1 MKGLSKSRYTAFC
14 QCPKNLWLKVYKPD
28 MAEVDEALKARFAQ
42 GNVVGDLAM
51 QLFGD
56 FKKVTAYQ
64 EDGSLDLQKMIELT
78 KQYMDEGVENICEA
92 SFICEGGYCAVDIL
106 RKTAGGWAIYEVKS
120 TSFHEPNEQQEQS
133 QTCLGSAESRERSTE
148 GQFNGQE
155 AKLEKYA
162 PDIAYQR
169 WVLEQC
175 GVNVTGTYLVCL
187 NSDYVRHGELDIQQ
201 LFVVNDMKNFVENEY
216 LKVAP
221 RVAQAMK
228 IINSELEP
236 DMELSECCMKPYGCA
251 FWEYCKRQHG
261 VPSPSVFDVYG
272 GKGKGGFTFKKKLDY
287 YHQGLISFEDLR
299 STDIGPIQNMQIEAA
314 LTNKEY
320 INTEGIRKFLNKLS
334 YPLYFLD
341 FETMQDAVP
350 RYDEAKVYAQITFQ
364 YSLHIKE
371 RESVSTFV
379 DTGKLKYTK
388 TANYITHREFL
399 APSDGSDPRR
409 ALAEQLCKDI
419 PKDVCTLAY
428 NKMFECGRIRE
439 LAALY
444 PDLSDHLLNIAD
456 NIKDLIDP
464 FRAGDYYVPAMGGSF
479 SIKSVLPA
487 LFPND
492 PELDYHNL
500 DKRCQNGGDAMN
512 IFPRLQQ
519 LEQSL
524 PHQGIQTQDG
534 MLVMADSLMPLSE
547 QIRIREE
554 IAASRQALLDYCKL
568 DTWAMVKVWEKLKE
582 QTNKFKNN

>member
-14 QCPKNLWLKVYKPD
+14 QCPKNLWLKVYKPN
-28 MAEVDEALKARFAQ
+28 EATIDAGMEARFAQ

-51 QLFGD
+51 GLFGD
-56 FKKVTAYQ
+56 FKEAHAEKA
-64 EDGSLDLQKMIELT
+64 DGSLNLT
-78 KQYMDEGVENICEA
+78 KMVEQTRQWMDEGVENICEA

-106 RKTAGGWAIYEVKS
+106 RKTADGWAIYEVKS
-120 TSFHEPNEQQEQS
+120 TSFPE
-133 QTCLGSAESRERSTE
+133 
-148 GQFNGQE
+148 FNGQE

-162 PDIAYQR
+162 PDIAYQK

-175 GVNVTGTYLVCL
+175 GVNVTNTYLVCL
-187 NSDYVRHGELDIQQ
+187 NSDYVRHGELDVKQ
-201 LFVVNDMKNFVENEY
+201 LFVVNDMKEMVENES
-216 LKVAP
+216 LKVPA
-221 RVAQAMK
+221 RVSQAMK
-228 IINSELEP
+228 VINNEQEP
-236 DMELSECCMKPYGCA
+236 DTELSECCMKPYGCA
-251 FWEYCKRQHG
+251 YWEYCKRQHG
-261 VPSPSVFDVYG
+261 VPSPSVFDIYG
-272 GKGKGGFTFKKKLDY
+272 GKGKGGFTFKKKLDC
-287 YHQGLISFEDLR
+287 YHQGLIAFEDLH

-314 LTNKEY
+314 LTGREF
-320 INTEGIRKFLNKLS
+320 INSEGIRKFLNKLS

-350 RYDEAKVYAQITFQ
+350 QYDGAKVYAQITFQ
-364 YSLHIKE
+364 YSLHIKQNE
-371 RESVSTFV
+371 
-379 DTGKLKYTK
+379 
-388 TANYITHREFL
+388 TAAYEHREFL
-399 APSDGSDPRR
+399 ASSDGSDPRR

-439 LAALY
+439 LAVLY

-500 DKRCQNGGDAMN
+500 DKRCQNGGDAMT

-524 PHQGIQTQDG
+524 PKQGVQNQDG
-534 MLVMADSLMPLSE
+534 LLVMSDSLMPMHE

-554 IAASRQALLDYCKL
+554 INASRQALLDYCKL
-568 DTWAMVKVWEKLKE
+568 DTWAMVKVWQRLE
-582 QTNKFKNN
+582 QRAQD

>member
-1 MKGLSKSRYTAFC
+1 MKRLSKSRYTAFS
-14 QCPKNLWLKVYKPD
+14 QCPKNLWLKVYKP
-28 MAEVDEALKARFAQ
+28 EEATIDGGMEARFAQ
-42 GNVVGDLAM
+42 GNEVGDLAM
-51 QLFGD
+51 GLFGD
-56 FKKVTAYQ
+56 FKEVTAHQ
-64 EDGSLDLQKMIELT
+64 EDGSLDLQKMIDLT

-92 SFICEGGYCAVDIL
+92 SFSCEGSYCAVDIL
-106 RKTAGGWAIYEVKS
+106 HKEKGGWAIYEVKS
-120 TSFHEPNEQQEQS
+120 TSFPE
-133 QTCLGSAESRERSTE
+133 
-148 GQFNGQE
+148 FNGQE

-187 NSDYVRHGELDIQQ
+187 NSGYVRHGALDVKQ
-201 LFVVNDMKNFVENEY
+201 LFVVSDMKEMVENEY
-216 LKVAP
+216 LKVQA
-221 RVAQAMK
+221 RIGQAMK
-228 IINSELEP
+228 VINSEQEP
-236 DMELSECCMKPYGCA
+236 DMDLSECCMKPYKCA
-251 FWEYCKRQHG
+251 FWDYCKQKHH
-261 VPSPSVFDVYG
+261 VPTPSVFDVYG
-272 GKGKGGFTFKKKLDY
+272 GLGRGGFTFKKKLDC
-287 YHQGLISFEDLR
+287 YHQGLIAFEDLR

-314 LTNKEY
+314 LTGGEF
-320 INTEGIRKFLNKLS
+320 INSEGIRKFLNKLS

-350 RYDEAKVYAQITFQ
+350 QYDGAKVYAQITFQ
-364 YSLHIKE
+364 YSLHIKQNE
-371 RESVSTFV
+371 
-379 DTGKLKYTK
+379 
-388 TANYITHREFL
+388 TAPYEHREFL
-399 APSDGSDPRR
+399 ASSDGSDPRR

-487 LFPND
+487 LFPDD
-492 PELDYHNL
+492 PGLDYHNL
-500 DKRCQNGGDAMN
+500 DERCQNGGDAMT

-519 LEQSL
+519 MEQSL
-524 PHQGIQTQDG
+524 PKQGVQNQDG
-534 MLVMADSLMPLSE
+534 QLVMADSLMPLPE

-554 IAASRQALLDYCKL
+554 IAASRKALLDYCKL
-568 DTWAMVKVWEKLKE
+568 DTWAMVKVWQKLKE
-582 QTNKFKNN
+582 VAE

>member
-14 QCPKNLWLKVYKPD
+14 QCPKNLWLNMYKPEE
-28 MAEVDEALKARFAQ
+28 ATVDEALQARFEQ
-42 GNVVGDLAM
+42 GSNVGDLAM
-51 QLFGD
+51 GLFGN
-56 FKKVTAYQ
+56 FKEVTAHQ

-92 SFICEGGYCAVDIL
+92 SFSCEGGYCAVDIL
-106 RKTAGGWAIYEVKS
+106 RKTPGGWAIYEVKS
-120 TSFHEPNEQQEQS
+120 TSFPE
-133 QTCLGSAESRERSTE
+133 
-148 GQFNGQE
+148 FNGQE

-162 PDIAYQR
+162 PDIAYQK

-187 NSDYVRHGELDIQQ
+187 NSDYVRHGELDIEQ
-201 LFVVNDMKNFVENEY
+201 LFVVNDMKEMVENES
-216 LKVAP
+216 LKVPA
-221 RVAQAMK
+221 RVSQAMK
-228 IINSELEP
+228 VINNEQEP
-236 DMELSECCMKPYGCA
+236 DTELSECCMKPYGCA
-251 FWEYCKRQHG
+251 FWEYCKRRHG
-261 VPSPSVFDVYG
+261 VPSPSVFDIYG
-272 GKGKGGFTFKKKLDY
+272 GKGKGGFTFKKKLDC
-287 YHQGLISFEDLR
+287 YHQGLIAFEDLR

-314 LTNKEY
+314 LTGGEF
-320 INTEGIRKFLNKLS
+320 INSEGIRKFLNKLS

-350 RYDEAKVYAQITFQ
+350 QYDGAKVYAQITFQ
-364 YSLHIKE
+364 YSLHIKQNE
-371 RESVSTFV
+371 
-379 DTGKLKYTK
+379 
-388 TANYITHREFL
+388 TAPYEHREFL
-399 APSDGSDPRR
+399 ASSDGSDPRR

-487 LFPND
+487 LFPDD
-492 PELDYHNL
+492 PGLDYHNL
-500 DKRCQNGGDAMN
+500 DERCQNGGDAMT

-519 LEQSL
+519 MEQSL
-524 PHQGIQTQDG
+524 PKQGVQNQDG
-534 MLVMADSLMPLSE
+534 QLVMADSLMPLPE

-554 IAASRQALLDYCKL
+554 IAASRKALLDYCKL
-568 DTWAMVKVWEKLKE
+568 DTWAMVKVWQKLKE
-582 QTNKFKNN
+582 VAE

>member
-1 MKGLSKSRYTAFC
+1 MKRLSKSRYTAFS
-14 QCPKNLWLKVYKPD
+14 QCPKNLWLKVYKP
-28 MAEVDEALKARFAQ
+28 EEATIDGGMEARFAQ
-42 GNVVGDLAM
+42 GNEVGDLAM
-51 QLFGD
+51 GLFGD
-56 FKKVTAYQ
+56 FKEVTAHQ
-64 EDGSLDLQKMIELT
+64 EDGSLDLQKMIDLT

-92 SFICEGGYCAVDIL
+92 SFSCEGSYCAVDIL
-106 RKTAGGWAIYEVKS
+106 HKEKGGWAIYEVKS
-120 TSFHEPNEQQEQS
+120 TSFPE
-133 QTCLGSAESRERSTE
+133 
-148 GQFNGQE
+148 FNGQE

-187 NSDYVRHGELDIQQ
+187 NSGYVRHGALDVKE
-201 LFVVNDMKNFVENEY
+201 LFVINDMKEMVENEY
-216 LKVAP
+216 LKVQA
-221 RVAQAMK
+221 RVGQAMK
-228 IINSELEP
+228 IINSEQEP
-236 DMELSECCMKPYGCA
+236 DMDLSECCMMPYKCA
-251 FWEYCKRQHG
+251 FWDYCKQKHH
-261 VPSPSVFDVYG
+261 VPTPSVFDVYG
-272 GKGKGGFTFKKKLDY
+272 GLGRGGFTFKKKLDC
-287 YHQGLISFEDLR
+287 YHQGLIAFEDLR

-314 LTNKEY
+314 LTGREF
-320 INTEGIRKFLNKLS
+320 INLEGIRKFLNKLS

-341 FETMQDAVP
+341 FETIQDAVP
-350 RYDEAKVYAQITFQ
+350 QYDGAKVYAQITFQ

-399 APSDGSDPRR
+399 APNDGSDPRR
-409 ALAEQLCKDI
+409 PLAEQLCRDI
-419 PKDVCTLAY
+419 PMDACTLAY

-444 PDLSDHLLNIAD
+444 PDLAPHLLNIAD
-456 NIKDLIDP
+456 HIIDLIEP

-487 LFPND
+487 LFPDD

-500 DKRCQNGGDAMN
+500 DERCQNGGDAMT

-519 LEQSL
+519 MEQSL
-524 PHQGIQTQDG
+524 PKQGVQNQDG
-534 MLVMADSLMPLSE
+534 LLVMADSLMSLRE

-554 IAASRQALLDYCKL
+554 IAVSRKALLDYCKL
-568 DTWAMVKVWEKLKE
+568 DTWAMVKVWQKLKE
-582 QTNKFKNN
+582 VAE